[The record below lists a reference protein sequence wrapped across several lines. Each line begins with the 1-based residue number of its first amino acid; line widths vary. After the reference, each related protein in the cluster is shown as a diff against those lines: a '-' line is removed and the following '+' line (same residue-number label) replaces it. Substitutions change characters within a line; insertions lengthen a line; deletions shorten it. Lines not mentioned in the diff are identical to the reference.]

1 MKMKNQYYITCFA
14 DNDYQI
20 NINYPHQI
28 RRRLNKLIV
37 KESLM
42 NNIYYCYN
50 LNQVTSQTSH
60 LVDPINKVQ
69 IDHIDRDKLNNEK
82 FYI

>member
-1 MKMKNQYYITCFA
+1 MKNQYYITCVA
-14 DNDYQI
+14 DNDNQI

-42 NNIYYCYN
+42 NNGYYCCN
-50 LNQVTSQTSH
+50 LNQVTYLKHRILLTR
-60 LVDPINKVQ
+60 LI
-69 IDHIDRDKLNNEK
+69 K
-82 FYI
+82 FKSIT